1 MRCVEPASELL
12 FDLFPGRFLV
22 GCAVNRPHLRH
33 RPWSLN
39 NFQQYIALL
48 NILTTSTN
56 WVSHFWLEIWMM
68 WTLSSLLLER
78 CVLWGERGWRPIVR
92 KEFLLNST
100 AERIR
105 TPASLLAKPSAVA
118 LVVGPFIH
126 FARTISR
133 NVCWRHC
140 KWVETVAGWAQFRI
154 KRDADKCKKR
164 KECKNWRIKNAK
176 REPGFFLFF
185 FFGNTRKEYQSN
197 GGRPPRSG
205 DNLWSL
211 PVVHNVGNQWP
222 INQKVNQRVVRPWLH
237 PTAIAP
243 ECACAA
249 TGPRLIARYLPVS
262 EWWNGARNRI
272 LIARHR
278 AGNSTL
284 PFSILRSSAPS
295 FDQM

>member
-185 FFGNTRKEYQSN
+185 FLATRERNINRTAVARRGQETIFDRSQSSTMSVIN
-197 GGRPPRSG
+197 GRS
-205 DNLWSL
+205 
-211 PVVHNVGNQWP
+211 
-222 INQKVNQRVVRPWLH
+222 IK
-237 PTAIAP
+237 
-243 ECACAA
+243 
-249 TGPRLIARYLPVS
+249 RLIKESSDLGFIRLPSRRSAR
-262 EWWNGARNRI
+262 A
-272 LIARHR
+272 
-278 AGNSTL
+278 
-284 PFSILRSSAPS
+284 LRPAQ
-295 FDQM
+295 D